1 LRETVERPNAIAAL
15 VTPDRALGRRVAAA
29 LERWSVVV
37 DDSGGDALAETT
49 AGMFARLVIEV
60 ALGGVAPVELLALL
74 KHRLFR
80 LGTGAGAMTRSVTTI
95 ERALLRGPRPRAGTK
110 GLRQALGVFRK
121 ELAKA
126 RRKER
131 SDLHPSDPRLH
142 LSEDDLAAA
151 AGLIEAL
158 ARDLAPLEKLDH
170 ANKFSF
176 RVMAAAHREAIA
188 ALSRDQSGDSL
199 GFAGADGNALA
210 RVFEDI
216 TGQGGDLVVAAADY
230 AELFLTVLAD
240 RTVRRTG
247 PAGSRVCIYGPLEAR
262 LTSFDRVVLGG
273 LAEGIWPP
281 DTRTDPWLSRP
292 MRRQLGLD
300 LPERRVGLSAH
311 DFAQMLGAPE
321 VILTRAAKLAGAPT
335 VASRFVQR
343 MAAIAGP
350 TRWASVVAN
359 GAHYVALARAL
370 DKGPRVPAITR
381 PEPRPPR
388 RARPT
393 ALSVTDIE
401 HWLRDPYTIYARHV
415 LKLIRLDRVDT
426 PPGAADRGSAIHAA
440 VGEFSEAYA
449 RGLSTDP
456 VADLLRIGRTHF
468 AFLDD
473 YPEAV
478 AFWWP
483 RYERIARWLAGWEI
497 ERRRQIAAIHAEV
510 RGEIASSAAPTAAL
524 PSSISRPATF
534 RASGR
539 CASVSRRSS
548 R

>member
-1 LRETVERPNAIAAL
+1 
-15 VTPDRALGRRVAAA
+15 
-29 LERWSVVV
+29 
-37 DDSGGDALAETT
+37 
-49 AGMFARLVIEV
+49 
-60 ALGGVAPVELLALL
+60 
-74 KHRLFR
+74 
-80 LGTGAGAMTRSVTTI
+80 
-95 ERALLRGPRPRAGTK
+95 
-110 GLRQALGVFRK
+110 
-121 ELAKA
+121 
-126 RRKER
+126 
-131 SDLHPSDPRLH
+131 
-142 LSEDDLAAA
+142 
-151 AGLIEAL
+151 
-158 ARDLAPLEKLDH
+158 
-170 ANKFSF
+170 
-176 RVMAAAHREAIA
+176 
-188 ALSRDQSGDSL
+188 
-199 GFAGADGNALA
+199 
-210 RVFEDI
+210 
-216 TGQGGDLVVAAADY
+216 
-230 AELFLTVLAD
+230 
-240 RTVRRTG
+240 VRRTG

-350 TRWASVVAN
+350 TRWASVVAT
-359 GAHYVALARAL
+359 GARYVTLARAL
-370 DKGPRVPAITR
+370 DKGPRVPPIAR

-388 RARPT
+388 RARPA

-415 LKLIRLDRVDT
+415 LKLMRLDRVDT

-440 VGEFSEAYA
+440 VGEFSETYA
-449 RGLSTDP
+449 RGLSSDP

-497 ERRRQIAAIHAEV
+497 ERRTQVAAIHAEV
-510 RGEIASSAAPTAAL
+510 RGEIDLAL
-524 PSSISRPATF
+524 PTRGFRLSARADRIERCADGRFAIIDFKTGDVPSERQVRIGVAPQLTLEAAILRHGGFRTIAKSASIAELIYVQLKGGDPAGRPAAVGFNGQTTDGAAEHALARLRDLVIRF
-534 RASGR
+534 EDEATPY
-539 CASVSRRSS
+539 RSLVLPMWKNRYGTYDDLARVKEWS
-548 R
+548 QTGGLEGADE